1 MFYGLIIKFIV
12 PIQGKLLNPK
22 KTPVNINMLIPT
34 TLAQIHVFNDMTKFH
49 KECGYSIG

>member
-12 PIQGKLLNPK
+12 PRKGKFLNPK
-22 KTPVNINMLIPT
+22 KIRVNINMLIPT
-34 TLAQIHVFNDMTKFH
+34 TLAQIQVFNDMTQFY